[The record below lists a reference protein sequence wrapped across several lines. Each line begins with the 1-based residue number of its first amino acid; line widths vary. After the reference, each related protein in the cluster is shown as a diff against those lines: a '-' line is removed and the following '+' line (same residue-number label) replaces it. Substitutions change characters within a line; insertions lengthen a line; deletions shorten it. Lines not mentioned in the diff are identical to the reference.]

1 MTYNKYKG
9 FKMNSLLAL
18 RCICYE
24 CEKNM
29 AINKT
34 RCPFRSISNEH
45 CDDYEL
51 IKKDLE
57 MANMLKNNI
66 SIQTDYDDETCK
78 EYEYLTYNDLY
89 LDIKNEEEY
98 NKIKDWILK

>member
-1 MTYNKYKG
+1 MK
-9 FKMNSLLAL
+9 SLMAL
-18 RCICYE
+18 KCICYE

-45 CDDYEL
+45 CEDYEL

-57 MANMLKNNI
+57 ILEILKSYMSIETEIFENENN
-66 SIQTDYDDETCK
+66 EVV
-78 EYEYLTYNDLY
+78 EYEYIAFNNGD
-89 LDIKNEEEY
+89 LDIENKEEY
-98 NKIKDWILK
+98 NKIKEWLQGK